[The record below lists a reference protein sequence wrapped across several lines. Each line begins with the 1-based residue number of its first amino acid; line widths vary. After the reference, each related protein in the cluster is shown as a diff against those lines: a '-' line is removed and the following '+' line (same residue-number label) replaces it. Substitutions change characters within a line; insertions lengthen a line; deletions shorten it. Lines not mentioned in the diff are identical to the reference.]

1 VQIGVVLQQKCVV
14 DGWRFE
20 KKLVGANLKFKITY
34 EVVYAIIPKR
44 VNE

>member
-1 VQIGVVLQQKCVV
+1 MGGDLK
-14 DGWRFE
+14 